1 MRIRQITIQKLFGTF
16 DHVIPL
22 NMVDRITILH
32 GLNGFGKTT
41 ILRMLDSLF
50 NGNLLLLFEVPFEKF
65 VVTFDDGRAVEIGQK
80 VGLTEDN
87 SENLHLTFALMPDD
101 ERFQSRSLDRTYLKN
116 LLLRHIENA
125 QTRFRFHSQD
135 EWTDRSTGQKLKLSE
150 LLALPEVRED
160 LPIELLLAPHTMV
173 HRRLDW
179 LVDIREKVNV
189 QVIETERL
197 QTAKVAPRFSS
208 GSSETL
214 TIVRTVMHYSAQ
226 LAAEMNATLARY
238 GEKSQSLDRTFP
250 ARLVSQKSD
259 TTLPLDQLQE
269 KLRALEVRRSKLVEI
284 GLLGK
289 EHEKGLITS
298 DQIDPAQQSVLTIY
312 VHDME
317 AKFQVFDA
325 LQSRLE
331 LFVKLIHDRF
341 RYKKLQIDRD
351 EGFRFV
357 SDSGKV
363 LPPSA
368 LSSGEQHELVILYM
382 LLFKVRPNTLIL
394 MDEPELSLHVGWQ
407 VQFIE
412 DMQALIK
419 LTGFDLLL
427 ATHSPQIVND
437 RWDLTVELKG
447 P

>member
-16 DHVIPL
+16 DHIIPL
-22 NMVDRITILH
+22 NMTDRITILH

-41 ILRMLDSLF
+41 ILRMLDNLF
-50 NGNLLLLFEVPFEKF
+50 NGSLLLLFEVPFEKF
-65 VVTFDDGRAVEIGQK
+65 VVTFDDGRAVEIEQIDRFMD
-80 VGLTEDN
+80 ES
-87 SENLHLTFALMPDD
+87 SEYPRIQFALRSDSRVMLPPLLEKQHLTSLISQNL
-101 ERFQSRSLDRTYLKN
+101 ESTQSR
-116 LLLRHIENA
+116 
-125 QTRFRFHSQD
+125 FRLHSQD
-135 EWTDRSTGQKLKLSE
+135 EWIDRRNGQKLKFSE
-150 LLALPEVRED
+150 LLALPELRGMQPED
-160 LPIELLLAPHTMV
+160 LLRETPSWRPIPEWLLEMRKQV
-173 HRRLDW
+173 S
-179 LVDIREKVNV
+179 V

-197 QTAKVAPRFSS
+197 QTAQVASRFSS